1 MKLSTE
7 ALLSQLA
14 REDRGD
20 DPVLA
25 AAREVFL
32 EFGIRRSRMGDIAER
47 AAMSPATLYRR
58 YAGKEELATAV
69 LANAI
74 SSLLTDLDG
83 AVPTDG
89 PADEQITNAIVL
101 VLLRVRDAPLLT
113 RLLETDPE
121 LVLPLITV
129 RGETLMMLGTQFITG
144 QLRRLMTD
152 GRIAE
157 LDPAPVAELLT
168 RFIHSLYLTR
178 ASSLPLHDEKA
189 TRAIVGAIVRR
200 LIPPAG

>member
-7 ALLSQLA
+7 ALLAQLA

-20 DPVLA
+20 DAVLA
-25 AAREVFL
+25 AARDVFL

-47 AAMSPATLYRR
+47 ASMSPATLYRR

-74 SSLLTDLDG
+74 TSLLTDLDST
-83 AVPTDG
+83 VSKDG
-89 PADEQITNAIVL
+89 PADEQISNAIVR

-129 RGETLMMLGTQFITG
+129 RGETLMMLGTNFITG
-144 QLRRLMTD
+144 HLRRLMAD
-152 GRIAE
+152 GLIAE
-157 LDPAPVAELLT
+157 LDPAPVAEVLT
-168 RFIHSLYLTR
+168 RFVHSLFLTR
-178 ASSLPLHDEKA
+178 ASSLPLDDEKA
-189 TRAIVGAIVRR
+189 TRRMVRAIVRR
-200 LIPPAG
+200 LVPPT